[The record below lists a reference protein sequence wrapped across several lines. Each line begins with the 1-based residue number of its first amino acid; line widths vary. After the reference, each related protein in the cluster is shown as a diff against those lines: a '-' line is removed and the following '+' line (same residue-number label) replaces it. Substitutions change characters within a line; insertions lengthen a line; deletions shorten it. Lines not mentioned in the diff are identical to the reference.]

1 MSQIRILIVDD
12 HPIFRQGIRQLLD
25 QSADM
30 WVVGE
35 ASDGESAINEV
46 QKWHPEVVLLDI
58 SLPDQNGLDLTRR
71 LLGLD
76 PQLRIVILSMHER
89 EGYIIQALDAGAYAY
104 VLKGSPGESI
114 LAAIRSAQRNEHYLC
129 PLIKPDIIKGLLRDR
144 RSGNLGRSYDV
155 LTDREQQVFRLLA
168 EGHSTTAIARR
179 LCVSPKTV
187 EKHRVN
193 ILHKLNLDSLVELVK
208 YAIAIGVVEL
218 DFPMR

>member
-1 MSQIRILIVDD
+1 MSTIRVLIIDD

-25 QSADM
+25 RAVDM
-30 WVVGE
+30 QVVGE
-35 ASDGESAINEV
+35 ASDGNSAINQV
-46 QKWHPEVVLLDI
+46 QRLHPGVVLLDI

-114 LAAIRSAQRNEHYLC
+114 LAAIRSVQRREHYLC

-144 RSGNLGRSYDV
+144 RNSSPGHSYDT
-155 LTDREQQVFRLLA
+155 LTEREQQVFRLLA
-168 EGHSTTAIARR
+168 EGHATTAIAKR

-193 ILHKLNLDSLVELVK
+193 ILHKLDLGSLVELVK

-218 DFPMR
+218 DFPPR